1 MTCGDATRNSRPR
14 WRRPDLWD
22 DREKAETISRDKSA
36 LESELQIYDRLESA
50 IDEAAVLLELANEA
64 DDAETR
70 AEAAGKCDEI
80 RDALEEIELHQL
92 LGGDHD
98 NSPVIL
104 SINSGAGGTDACDW
118 AEMLMRMYPALVGA
132 PRFQLQCVGR
142 AGGRRGWDQ
151 ECDHFDQWRVRL
163 RLSQRRTRRASPGQD
178 FPL

>member
-1 MTCGDATRNSRPR
+1 MSFGGVFDLTDLRRRHEELETQMA
-14 WRRPDLWD
+14 RPDLWD

-36 LESELQIYDRLESA
+36 LESELQVYDRLESA
-50 IDEAAVLLELANEA
+50 IDEAMVLLELANEA

-70 AEAAGKCDEI
+70 TEAAGKCDEI

-118 AEMLMRMYPALVGA
+118 AEMLMRMYLRWSERHGFNSNVLDVQGA
-132 PRFQLQCVGR
+132 EE
-142 AGGRRGWDQ
+142 A
-151 ECDHFDQWRVRL
+151 
-163 RLSQRRTRRASPGQD
+163 
-178 FPL
+178 